1 MELADRAAI
10 TDTVTRFGWC
20 LDRRDWDGL
29 AALFTDVVHTD
40 YTALWGGEPQ
50 EASVDAL
57 LATDKQGSW
66 RRTMDGLEATQHL
79 ITNILVDVTGN
90 TATATANVV
99 GVHRLTNPHGSPL
112 WTVGGTYEFR
122 FEHAVVVEHGAEA
135 PTADEFAAARP
146 RQAEHTPTWL
156 IRAIKQDITW
166 VEGNQQ
172 VLFRAAMRA
181 A

>member
-20 LDRRDWDGL
+20 LDRRDWAGL
-29 AALFTDVVHTD
+29 KALFTDVVHTD

-50 EASVDAL
+50 EASVDEL

-79 ITNILVDVTGN
+79 ITNILVDAAGD

-112 WTVGGTYEFR
+112 WTVGGTYDFR
-122 FEHAVVVEHGAEA
+122 FERSGAG
-135 PTADEFAAARP
+135 
-146 RQAEHTPTWL
+146 WL

>member
-1 MELADRAAI
+1 MDLADRAAI

-29 AALFTDVVHTD
+29 KALFTDVVRTD

-50 EASVDAL
+50 EAGVDDL
-57 LATDKQGSW
+57 LATDQQGSW
-66 RRTMDGLEATQHL
+66 RRTLDGLEATQHL
-79 ITNILVDVTGN
+79 ITNILVEVDGD

-112 WTVGGTYEFR
+112 WTVGGTYDIR
-122 FEHAVVVEHGAEA
+122 LTR
-135 PTADEFAAARP
+135 TAAGWR
-146 RQAEHTPTWL
+146 
-156 IRAIKQDITW
+156 IRAITQGITW
-166 VEGNQQ
+166 VDGNQQ

>member
-29 AALFTDVVHTD
+29 KTLFTEVVHTD

-50 EASVDAL
+50 EADVDSL

-66 RRTMDGLEATQHL
+66 RRTMDGLESTQHL
-79 ITNILVDVTGN
+79 ITNILVDVDGN
-90 TATATANVV
+90 GDGDGNGDTATATANVV

-122 FEHAVVVEHGAEA
+122 LV
-135 PTADEFAAARP
+135 R
-146 RQAEHTPTWL
+146 TPGGWR
-156 IRAIKQDITW
+156 IRAVAQGITW
-166 VEGNQQ
+166 VDGNQQ